1 MASNRL
7 TKTQL
12 INVLAEKTE
21 LQKVTIKDLI
31 ALITELA
38 EEELLAGKDFV
49 FPGLVKLV
57 VGTKAATKERKGI
70 NPFTKKPMVVAAK
83 PESKKVKASP
93 ARSLKK
99 LIK

>member
-21 LQKVTIKDLI
+21 LSKGTIKDLLV
-31 ALITELA
+31 LITELA

-49 FPGLVKLV
+49 FPGLVKLA
-57 VGTKAATKERKGI
+57 VGIKAATKERNGI
-70 NPFTKKPMVVAAK
+70 NPFTKKPMVVSAK
-83 PESKKVKASP
+83 PEAKKVKASA

-99 LIK
+99 LVK